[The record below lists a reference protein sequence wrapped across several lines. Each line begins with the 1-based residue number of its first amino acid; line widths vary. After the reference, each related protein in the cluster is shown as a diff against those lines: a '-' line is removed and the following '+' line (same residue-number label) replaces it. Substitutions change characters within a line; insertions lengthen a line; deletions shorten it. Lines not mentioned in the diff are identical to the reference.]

1 MYIPQGFGTMFPYIF
16 VSEASDYIEF
26 LKKAF
31 HAVEVGRTTMPDG
44 AVANARIR
52 IGTST
57 FMVSEASQRIPATKS
72 AFYLYVESAD
82 ATLEKALSSGATKI
96 FDPMDMPYK
105 DRQAGI
111 TDPGGN
117 IWWISQRLVDAP
129 YD

>member
-16 VSEASDYIEF
+16 VSKAAEYIEF

-31 HAVEVGRTTMPDG
+31 DAVELGRTTMPTG

-52 IGTST
+52 IGTTT
-57 FMVSEASQRIPATKS
+57 FMISEASAQLPATKG

-82 ATLEKALSSGATKI
+82 AALDKAVSAGAAKM
-96 FDPMDMPYK
+96 FAPMDMPYR

-111 TDPGGN
+111 TDPAGN